1 MSQQDKRSRRR
12 RPSDERN
19 DVRRKKRHS
28 NRKNT
33 SDRHRRRRKVKK
45 RENKLSRTI
54 GLVLAIVQLIATG
67 IFMAGIFKL
76 NMLPTKYVVAAT
88 VALVLFWGVILAS
101 QFFFKKNAITI
112 TGKVFSILISI
123 VLIFLS
129 YYLFK
134 VSGTVSQ
141 ISGGDYKVDKVV
153 VAVMKDN
160 SAETL
165 EDAKDYTFGVQY
177 KMNGEQIKQTVQAIN
192 EELGTEIKT
201 EEYATWE
208 EQIQAL
214 YDGKV
219 DAIIYNQG
227 FTGVLEEAFEG
238 YEDNTKVIY
247 SYDIKTEIE
256 DTSSDVEVKKDTF
269 SVCISGFDVYGPIE
283 STRSRSDVNIIAE
296 VNPTTHQILLVT
308 TPRDYYVEIP
318 EVSGGQKDKLTHAG
332 IYGVD
337 KSMKTLEKL
346 YDTNLDFYARVN
358 FTSLI
363 TMVDALGGVDVES
376 EYAFT
381 TSEDS
386 GLVMDVVQ
394 GTNHFNGKQALAFSR
409 ERQNVPGGDNQ
420 RGKDQQAVITAMI
433 KKMVSPAILTGANG
447 ILNSV
452 SGNVETNMSEAQIQE
467 LIKTQLSENPQWT
480 ITSMAA
486 DGTGDT
492 QYCYS
497 YSGKPLYV
505 MQPNQ
510 ESVDAIKEA
519 MDKVENGETLEG
531 GTTTTE

>member
-33 SDRHRRRRKVKK
+33 SYRHRRRRKVKK

-88 VALVLFWGVILAS
+88 VALVLFWGIILAS

-256 DTSSDVEVKKDTF
+256 VSSSDVEVKNDTF
-269 SVCISGFDVYGPIE
+269 SLCISVFDVYGPI
-283 STRSRSDVNIIAE
+283 
-296 VNPTTHQILLVT
+296 
-308 TPRDYYVEIP
+308 
-318 EVSGGQKDKLTHAG
+318 
-332 IYGVD
+332 
-337 KSMKTLEKL
+337 
-346 YDTNLDFYARVN
+346 
-358 FTSLI
+358 
-363 TMVDALGGVDVES
+363 
-376 EYAFT
+376 
-381 TSEDS
+381 
-386 GLVMDVVQ
+386 
-394 GTNHFNGKQALAFSR
+394 
-409 ERQNVPGGDNQ
+409 
-420 RGKDQQAVITAMI
+420 
-433 KKMVSPAILTGANG
+433 
-447 ILNSV
+447 
-452 SGNVETNMSEAQIQE
+452 
-467 LIKTQLSENPQWT
+467 
-480 ITSMAA
+480 
-486 DGTGDT
+486 
-492 QYCYS
+492 
-497 YSGKPLYV
+497 
-505 MQPNQ
+505 
-510 ESVDAIKEA
+510 
-519 MDKVENGETLEG
+519 
-531 GTTTTE
+531 